1 MTRGST
7 SEVRDE
13 APTDGRLRPIPRE
26 RPAGHLPQPPAAW
39 TGPTSESR
47 PAARSDERGTMT
59 TERPHDESTRSTTGT
74 SRTNVSAGTK
84 PETAAAGAAATAPEP
99 ASEGPPSPAESPEV
113 ERLRAE
119 VARLEAELAEARRQA
134 DEYLAGLQRER
145 AEFLNFKRRTAEE
158 REAMLGLAAEA
169 LLSKVLALADDFD
182 RAIESRPADLA
193 EHPWVEGIVAI
204 DRKLRALLESEG
216 VRPIEAGP
224 GTRFDPR
231 EHDAIMN
238 VPSAGRAE
246 GEIVEEIRRGYR
258 LRDRIL
264 RPALVAVATSPEAG
278 PTEPGSSSG
287 DRSAAGPSAEADR
300 GAGGGDRPTTAPPE
314 GDASPPSEAAEPK
327 E

>member
-1 MTRGST
+1 MTNERPNERTTPTAAGPETPALET
-7 SEVRDE
+7 SEVD
-13 APTDGRLRPIPRE
+13 
-26 RPAGHLPQPPAAW
+26 
-39 TGPTSESR
+39 
-47 PAARSDERGTMT
+47 
-59 TERPHDESTRSTTGT
+59 
-74 SRTNVSAGTK
+74 
-84 PETAAAGAAATAPEP
+84 
-99 ASEGPPSPAESPEV
+99 
-113 ERLRAE
+113 RLRAE
-119 VARLEAELAEARRQA
+119 IERLEGELAAARRQA

-182 RAIESRPADLA
+182 RAIEARPADLA
-193 EHPWVEGIVAI
+193 DHPWVEGIVAI

-238 VPSAGRAE
+238 VPAPDRAE

-264 RPALVAVATSPEAG
+264 RPALVAVASAPETGTGEATETAPEQARAAPEATGSATQDAGDAAPSSTGSG
-278 PTEPGSSSG
+278 PTPSDGTTTEPE
-287 DRSAAGPSAEADR
+287 RTETRA
-300 GAGGGDRPTTAPPE
+300 
-314 GDASPPSEAAEPK
+314 PK